1 MSPATAFFL
10 FLASAF
16 FELPDMINTGRYISL
31 INNSSYFIICSVLGV
46 IVNFLSYF
54 VIQLTSSLSLKIL
67 VMFRNFFVIMIGII
81 FYNEETSRSEL
92 VGYFFALIGFIG

>member
-1 MSPATAFFL
+1 
-10 FLASAF
+10 
-16 FELPDMINTGRYISL
+16 MINSGRYLSL
-31 INNSSYFIICSVLGV
+31 INYSSYFMICSCLGV

-81 FYNEETSRSEL
+81 LYHEENSRSEL
-92 VGYFFALIGFIG
+92 VGYFFALVGFIG